1 LGQERTSLY
10 HLATS
15 GLPLKADKAPTSWHV
30 RFVPK
35 ADKAHRTLWRY
46 GALAVRSAWTK
57 VYQVLAATMQAGAAE
72 AADVRAAE

>member
-1 LGQERTSLY
+1 
-10 HLATS
+10 
-15 GLPLKADKAPTSWHV
+15 V

-46 GALAVRSAWTK
+46 GALAVRYAWTK

>member
-1 LGQERTSLY
+1 MS
-10 HLATS
+10 AT
-15 GLPLKADKAPTSWHV
+15 PPKADIERHDGHV

-46 GALAVRSAWTK
+46 GALTVRSACTK
-57 VYQVLAATMQAGAAE
+57 VYQMLAATMQAGAAE